1 MDKRNF
7 LTYGFLLINL
17 HFMLTLITAYLML
30 SKIHPSDSYGEITL
44 WLALALP
51 ISFGILLYQ
60 RFKTTGLTWL
70 VLIFTLFIFSESY
83 VATLPLTEWYS
94 SNVIFKSDLNNKMY
108 KDIAL
113 QVTSEASGSPW
124 GFQRKLEWILIMMPS
139 AYIGYFGVYVTLF
152 LGSLGPDTF
161 SKTKIVVMLEQ
172 AVTRI
177 IKQTTR
183 KIWLA

>member
-1 MDKRNF
+1 MNKRKF
-7 LTYGFLLINL
+7 LIQGFLLIHL
-17 HFMLTLITAYLML
+17 HFMLMLITAYLML

-51 ISFGILLYQ
+51 IGVGMLLYQ
-60 RFKTTGLTWL
+60 RFKETGLTWL
-70 VLIFTLFIFSESY
+70 VLIVTLFIFSESY

-113 QVTSEASGSPW
+113 HVTSGASDNPW
-124 GFQRKLEWILIMMPS
+124 SFQRKLEWILIMMPS

-161 SKTKIVVMLEQ
+161 SKTKIAVMLEQ
-172 AVTRI
+172 AVTRV
-177 IKQTTR
+177 IKQTTQ
-183 KIWLA
+183 KIWLT